1 MGQEM
6 DKLATW
12 QKVGGSVVLFGS
24 LMAVLDSSLDWNFRP
39 VIKMEFVQVAE
50 KVDKIGKALKDVSD
64 TQKQQGAIIRDA
76 LDIQE
81 RILKKMTDAEKKEAQ
96 KVIEWREK
104 QVRDRD
110 KEIQELKRQLG
121 ERRRREGP

>member
-1 MGQEM
+1 M